1 MEQKEKTLYRCGT
14 LTYTKIGLINMAVW
28 LLWGDF
34 SLVLLN
40 NVFPALTPLQLNLHN
55 ASNATIGLLMGTI
68 PSIVTFIANPI
79 ISTSSD
85 RTRSRWG
92 RRIPY
97 LLFSAPFTAMFMIL
111 LGWSDYVGK
120 WLMKLVSYNGDPS
133 LFIIVVMSICVIGY
147 SIFQMFSD
155 SVFWYIFADVV
166 PDQFMGRFMAAFRV
180 IGAVGGMVF
189 NYFVMPYA
197 KTHTAIIFTVIAL
210 IYWASF
216 SAMCIQVKEGE
227 YPPPEKY
234 APGIF
239 SIFKGFF
246 KDCFSTSFYVILFIG
261 LSMNYVSTLCRNNFN
276 FLFALYDLKLTP
288 AEYGETT
295 AIGLAVAAVLFMP
308 MGFLVDKIHPIRVYL
323 FGALLVIFVN
333 PYGFYCV
340 KDYKTFMIMSIM
352 LQVVYTV
359 QYASMFPLNVKLFPL
374 AKYGQFCSAAA
385 MMKAVMLALGGWAS
399 GWFVDQLGYR
409 YLYVWDFCFT
419 IICFVLLYITYI
431 QWKKMGGDKSFE
443 PPVK

>member
-1 MEQKEKTLYRCGT
+1 M
-14 LTYTKIGLINMAVW
+14 I
-28 LLWGDF
+28 
-34 SLVLLN
+34 LLN

-97 LLFSAPFTAMFMIL
+97 LLFTAPFTAMFMIL

-227 YPPPEKY
+227 YPPPENMHL
-234 APGIF
+234 
-239 SIFKGFF
+239 GFF
-246 KDCFSTSFYVILFIG
+246 QYSRGFSEI
-261 LSMNYVSTLCRNNFN
+261 VS
-276 FLFALYDLKLTP
+276 ALH
-288 AEYGETT
+288 
-295 AIGLAVAAVLFMP
+295 FM
-308 MGFLVDKIHPIRVYL
+308 
-323 FGALLVIFVN
+323 
-333 PYGFYCV
+333 
-340 KDYKTFMIMSIM
+340 
-352 LQVVYTV
+352 
-359 QYASMFPLNVKLFPL
+359 
-374 AKYGQFCSAAA
+374 
-385 MMKAVMLALGGWAS
+385 
-399 GWFVDQLGYR
+399 
-409 YLYVWDFCFT
+409 
-419 IICFVLLYITYI
+419 
-431 QWKKMGGDKSFE
+431 
-443 PPVK
+443 